1 MFKHH
6 LNLYGMLVRLL
17 LSFSSI
23 IFFESVSV
31 DFTTKANTPIPK
43 APRRERY
50 TTHKLGKK
58 GEKSTLF
65 TNQTD
70 NSKCE
75 V

>member
-31 DFTTKANTPIPK
+31 DDFTTKANTPIPK
-43 APRRERY
+43 VPRRERY
-50 TTHKLGKK
+50 T
-58 GEKSTLF
+58 
-65 TNQTD
+65 D
-70 NSKCE
+70 R
-75 V
+75 